1 MEKTVQLYEGK
12 AKKVYATDNEDI
24 VLVSYKDDATAF
36 NGIKKGQ
43 IYGKGVVNNLMSN
56 HMFRL
61 LEKEGVPIKEGLIPL
76 LKYLKDNN
84 YKTIVATSSNIDR
97 VDNILASANIVQY
110 FDDSICGDEVT
121 KGKPDP
127 EVFLKSCQK
136 LGVNVDEAIVLED
149 SEAGIQAS
157 AAAQIKVICIPDM
170 KQPEKEFADKTFKI
184 LDNLNQVKD
193 YLKTL

>member
-61 LEKEGVPIKEGLIPL
+61 LEKEGIPTHYVEEINDRETFVKKVKIVPLEV
-76 LKYLKDNN
+76 
-84 YKTIVATSSNIDR
+84 IVRNIAAGSMAKR
-97 VDNILASANIVQY
+97 Y
-110 FDDSICGDEVT
+110 
-121 KGKPDP
+121 
-127 EVFLKSCQK
+127 
-136 LGVNVDEAIVLED
+136 GV
-149 SEAGIQAS
+149 
-157 AAAQIKVICIPDM
+157 
-170 KQPEKEFADKTFKI
+170 
-184 LDNLNQVKD
+184 
-193 YLKTL
+193 